1 MSKDNVQSVPGNEP
15 TPANDGQG
23 VATQEA
29 QDQPQQGDVGVLIA
43 DAKKYRQ
50 RAQKVESELADLKK
64 QIESQRQAELE
75 KQQEWQTLAEERATR
90 IAELEPVV
98 AQAKQQEEQMRNNIL
113 SEFNEEDRETFGDL
127 PLSKLQALHGKI
139 VNTPKVA
146 VANNPAVPANEVK
159 GDWTKMNQ
167 KDRMSNWDK
176 IVASYS
182 RARK

>member
-1 MSKDNVQSVPGNEP
+1 MSEDNVQSVPGNEP

-50 RAQKVESELADLKK
+50 RARKVESELANLKQ

-90 IAELEPVV
+90 IAELELII
-98 AQAKQQEEQMRNNIL
+98 QRC
-113 SEFNEEDRETFGDL
+113 
-127 PLSKLQALHGKI
+127 
-139 VNTPKVA
+139 
-146 VANNPAVPANEVK
+146 
-159 GDWTKMNQ
+159 
-167 KDRMSNWDK
+167 SNSDQSCWG
-176 IVASYS
+176 
-182 RARK
+182 RGRL